1 MVLPVLSFQ
10 PDRGGGRTDISG
22 DIIKT
27 VTSAMETMR
36 GEIFERM
43 SRIES
48 RLGSSGNA
56 GRPVELTPETF
67 ANIVR
72 KTLQESRK
80 REQNQEEATTFGAF
94 GQTKTVQDRQVLIVK
109 PKSGGRT
116 DSAKLTQATD
126 DVRSA
131 LKSFP
136 VDNIRKTNTGSL
148 VVKFPTA
155 EAKSEASDLMSS
167 CFENNNDF
175 VVSQPKKML
184 PKMTLTGI
192 PSSFPEGEIIDGILN
207 KNKKIKNLCEEGLHL
222 SLLFVKQ
229 KEQSEHKVAVLKMA
243 PDIRKAVIETG
254 GYVYLGLSR
263 YRAYDRF
270 WVLQSFHCQRF
281 GHIATK
287 CPSKN
292 EAPVCVYCAG
302 HHKSPDCPDMS
313 NPKCVNCSSR
323 AAPGVSCNHYALSPD
338 CPMMALQRNM
348 VMEGTDFLIFKKTLK
363 CFLWTVGSDLQ
374 SRLT

>member
-1 MVLPVLSFQ
+1 MLVALLSLLQ
-10 PDRGGGRTDISG
+10 
-22 DIIKT
+22 
-27 VTSAMETMR
+27 
-36 GEIFERM
+36 
-43 SRIES
+43 
-48 RLGSSGNA
+48 
-56 GRPVELTPETF
+56 RPLLTL
-67 ANIVR
+67 R
-72 KTLQESRK
+72 KTLQESRR
-80 REQNQEEATTFGAF
+80 REQNQEEAITVSAF

-109 PKSGGRT
+109 PKSGGKT

-131 LKSFP
+131 LKLIP

-148 VVKFPTA
+148 VIKFPTA
-155 EAKSEASDLMSS
+155 EAKSEASDLMNS

-192 PSSFPEGEIIDGILN
+192 LSSFPEGEIIDGILN

-229 KEQSEHKVAVLKMA
+229 KDQSEHKVAVLKMA
-243 PDIRKAVIETG
+243 PEIRKAVNATG

-263 YRAYDRF
+263 CRAYDRF
-270 WVLQSFHCQRF
+270 WVTQCFHCQRF

-287 CPSKN
+287 CPSKS

-302 HHKSPDCPDMS
+302 HHKSSGCPDKS
-313 NPKCVNCSSR
+313 DPKCANCSSR
-323 AAPGVSCNHYALSPD
+323 AAPGVSCSNYALSSD

-348 VMEGTDFLIFKKTLK
+348 VIEGTDLVSSKNL
-363 CFLWTVGSDLQ
+363 
-374 SRLT
+374 

>member
-1 MVLPVLSFQ
+1 MLVALLSVLH
-10 PDRGGGRTDISG
+10 
-22 DIIKT
+22 
-27 VTSAMETMR
+27 
-36 GEIFERM
+36 
-43 SRIES
+43 
-48 RLGSSGNA
+48 
-56 GRPVELTPETF
+56 TPETF

-94 GQTKTVQDRQVLIVK
+94 GQTKTIQDRQVFIVK

-116 DSAKLTQATD
+116 ASAKLTQATD

-229 KEQSEHKVAVLKMA
+229 KDQSEHKVAVLKMA
-243 PDIRKAVIETG
+243 PDIRKAVNETG

-263 YRAYDRF
+263 YRA
-270 WVLQSFHCQRF
+270 
-281 GHIATK
+281 
-287 CPSKN
+287 
-292 EAPVCVYCAG
+292 
-302 HHKSPDCPDMS
+302 
-313 NPKCVNCSSR
+313 
-323 AAPGVSCNHYALSPD
+323 
-338 CPMMALQRNM
+338 
-348 VMEGTDFLIFKKTLK
+348 
-363 CFLWTVGSDLQ
+363 
-374 SRLT
+374 